1 MHEPMNIKF
10 INTVGETFM
19 EFLELQIGSIMT
31 WKVCYI
37 MWNSESHLQ
46 IVKGNY
52 KSYEAPNKG
61 LKYNN
66 SAFVKT
72 TFS

>member
-1 MHEPMNIKF
+1 MA
-10 INTVGETFM
+10 
-19 EFLELQIGSIMT
+19 FLKLQIGSIMT
-31 WKVCYI
+31 SKVCYI
-37 MWNSESHLQ
+37 MWSSESLLH

-52 KSYEAPNKG
+52 KGYEAPGKS

-72 TFS
+72 KFL